1 MMKTKTLYVLAF
13 LLLPPAGLAAQTQQP
28 DTTLNRTV
36 VVEQEYAPH
45 IRDAAKVNVL
55 PRVEEPVVS
64 QKAVEYDNTLS
75 ASTFIPADTLQA
87 FAGQETPSKPMP
99 GYLRVGYGN
108 YGNLDARADYLFRFS
123 AKDQLR
129 LTLDVDGTDGK
140 LDRGEGW
147 DKWNVYDYH
156 TRAAVDYIHRF
167 QRVDLDAAARFGLR
181 NFNRLPDMA
190 PGKQKFTS
198 GDVHIGVVS
207 TEQEKPV
214 QFRAETNLLLYQRQH
229 GYGYEDAQEAIV
241 RTRADVW
248 GALSEGQSVGIVFRM
263 DNLIYQDIAFENYT
277 ALGLAPYYAYRQDN
291 WDIRAGLHID
301 PSLGFGEGFRLAPDI
316 RVQYAFPARLVLY
329 AQAKGGKL
337 LNDFR
342 RLADLS
348 PYAEP
353 AAQLDATYEQINAA
367 AGIKVGTL
375 SGFWAHLY
383 GGYQVLKDET
393 YFTAL
398 PMGGNSYAL
407 GLSTWNMNNSYVG
420 GELSY
425 SYRDIVTF
433 RANGLYRN
441 WSLGSDGS
449 ESMLAFKPTA
459 EADVKLEVHPI
470 APLRLHVG
478 YRTICWTKVE
488 GERMDPV
495 SNLYAGAT
503 YDLFQGF
510 GLYARLDNLLN
521 KDYRYDWFYPTEG
534 FNLVAGLTFRF

>member
-1 MMKTKTLYVLAF
+1 
-13 LLLPPAGLAAQTQQP
+13 
-28 DTTLNRTV
+28 
-36 VVEQEYAPH
+36 
-45 IRDAAKVNVL
+45 
-55 PRVEEPVVS
+55 
-64 QKAVEYDNTLS
+64 
-75 ASTFIPADTLQA
+75 
-87 FAGQETPSKPMP
+87 MP

-147 DKWNVYDYH
+147 DKWNAYDYH

-301 PSLGFGEGFRLAPDI
+301 PLLGFGEGFRLAPDI